1 MSGDKKPAPEGE
13 VYIYGNTKVEFRKD
27 GLTITV
33 GESEELAL
41 TPKDLGPYFKELR
54 ERAGLTLEET
64 SKVTGT
70 DIGELKS
77 AEEYGFTE
85 KSISFYCLCSLLRLN
100 GDDIGKRYG
109 LPLSWRQIRVKELE
123 DRAKASE
130 TEKNTENQAE
140 AAPAKPS
147 KQYPTRAMFISLI
160 LTNVATLLL
169 CVGQLLMWIA
179 R

>member
-1 MSGDKKPAPEGE
+1 MTDNKKPAPEVE
-13 VYIYGNTKVEFRKD
+13 TYIYGDIRVELRKD

-33 GESEELAL
+33 GEDEEPTL

-64 SKVTGT
+64 SKVTGV

-77 AEEYGFTE
+77 AEEYGFKE
-85 KSISFYCLCSLLRLN
+85 KSISFCCLCSLFRLN
-100 GDDIGKRYG
+100 SDEIGKRYG
-109 LPLSWRQIRVKELE
+109 LPLTWWEIRAKALE
-123 DRAKASE
+123 DRTEASE
-130 TEKNTENQAE
+130 TEKHTESRAE
-140 AAPAKPS
+140 VDPTKPNRE
-147 KQYPTRAMFISLI
+147 YPVRAMFISLM

-169 CVGQLLMWIA
+169 CAGQLLMWLV

>member
-77 AEEYGFTE
+77 AEEYGD
-85 KSISFYCLCSLLRLN
+85 SC
-100 GDDIGKRYG
+100 
-109 LPLSWRQIRVKELE
+109 
-123 DRAKASE
+123 
-130 TEKNTENQAE
+130 
-140 AAPAKPS
+140 
-147 KQYPTRAMFISLI
+147 
-160 LTNVATLLL
+160 
-169 CVGQLLMWIA
+169 
-179 R
+179 